1 MGGLT
6 RTEIITQGLANTARS
21 DLADLIVPEFKAWLR
36 QKAGEWSWPRLF
48 RREEAVTLTAGSR
61 SLSFGNGAVLASGVQ
76 VQRIIDPI
84 WIYKSDYT
92 QGKQLR
98 IQTITDTQPAYDES
112 INDPV
117 RKRAAPE
124 RAKVR
129 PDATL
134 EGKWVLWFSAV
145 PDQTYLLAIDYIVMP
160 SDPGASDKPW
170 YPNDMTMI
178 KLIECIALKYA
189 KRYDVL
195 AQEREVLRSMTVED
209 RGQHGQVA
217 GTNDFLPVDSGVFR

>member
-6 RTEIITQGLANTARS
+6 RTEIIDQGLANTGRD
-21 DLADLIVPEFKAWLR
+21 DLASLIVPEFKAWLR
-36 QKAGEWSWPRLF
+36 QKAGEWNWPRLF
-48 RREEAVTLTAGSR
+48 RREEAVALSAGSR
-61 SLSFGNGAVLASGVQ
+61 SLSFGNGAIVTPQ

-84 WIYKSDYT
+84 WVYKSDYT
-92 QGKQLR
+92 QGSQLR
-98 IQTITDTQPAYDES
+98 IQTITDTPAAFDES

-117 RKRAAPE
+117 RKRARPE

-134 EGKWVLWFSAV
+134 EGKWVIWFSSV
-145 PDQTYLLAIDYIVMP
+145 PDQAYLLALDYIVMP
-160 SDPGASDKPW
+160 TDPGATDKPW

-195 AQEREVLRSMTVED
+195 AQEREILRSMTVED
-209 RGQHGQVA
+209 RGQYGQIP
-217 GTNDFLPVDSGVFR
+217 GTNESLPLDSGIFR